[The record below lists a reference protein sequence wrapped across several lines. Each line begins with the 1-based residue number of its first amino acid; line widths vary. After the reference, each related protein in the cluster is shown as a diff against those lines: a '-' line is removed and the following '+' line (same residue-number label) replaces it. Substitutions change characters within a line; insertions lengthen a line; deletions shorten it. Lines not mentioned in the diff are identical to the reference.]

1 MRLSPTSATPVLT
14 TCTSLSIR
22 HTPAPYVIASSPP
35 NRQPRQA
42 HYHCHAL
49 LTRASTHPRPQQH
62 TFRPHPLPRPTEHHP
77 IDGPKNRP
85 PPTEPTTV
93 LRDRKEPDARHTP
106 ESKQPPP
113 IMPQDMPP
121 RRRVRR
127 RAVQGELFAVD
138 QRNTCA
144 FILSSF
150 GGGGERSSEG
160 FAEGGSGGRDMPWA
174 RVGLW
179 SGYGKSWLNGG
190 GRIAE
195 AEIVREER
203 LRAGSGMRR
212 QTRAGKSQV
221 YIPSAPS
228 ALCLCPASVP
238 TPALRLAPRPTN
250 PPAAPTNSILP
261 PEEGSK
267 RRAQNK
273 T

>member
-121 RRRVRR
+121 VGGYGD
-127 RAVQGELFAVD
+127 VQYKVSFSRWTSETPA
-138 QRNTCA
+138 
-144 FILSSF
+144 LSFCLPS
-150 GGGGERSSEG
+150 G
-160 FAEGGSGGRDMPWA
+160 EGGSDRARDLRREGVVGGTCLGRGWDCGVDM
-174 RVGLW
+174 G
-179 SGYGKSWLNGG
+179 
-190 GRIAE
+190 
-195 AEIVREER
+195 
-203 LRAGSGMRR
+203 RAG
-212 QTRAGKSQV
+212 
-221 YIPSAPS
+221 
-228 ALCLCPASVP
+228 
-238 TPALRLAPRPTN
+238 
-250 PPAAPTNSILP
+250 
-261 PEEGSK
+261 
-267 RRAQNK
+267 
-273 T
+273 